1 MRIRRLPT
9 GVVCSLAFALAGVG
23 QVCGGHWPQEGAGEV
38 QEKAA
43 KEVAQD
49 PEPTIEVVVADGR
62 LDFRA
67 PKVWEQKKPRFNIVE
82 AEFEAKSSKPDTTA
96 ARLTIMASGGSIEQN
111 LERWVGQFSQED
123 GSNTE
128 DHTKQKEEK
137 VNGMKV
143 FLVDI
148 TGTYADSAGPFAGN
162 ATQRKGYRMLGA
174 IVETKVAGNY
184 YFKMYGPQATMDEHE
199 KRFLEMVKS
208 VKLSL

>member
-1 MRIRRLPT
+1 
-9 GVVCSLAFALAGVG
+9 
-23 QVCGGHWPQEGAGEV
+23 
-38 QEKAA
+38 
-43 KEVAQD
+43 
-49 PEPTIEVVVADGR
+49 
-62 LDFRA
+62 
-67 PKVWEQKKPRFNIVE
+67 VE